1 MRPPKSLLLTL
12 FSSFLLLR
20 PLSAAEYSYSAD
32 KVSIQRH
39 MTQNETFR
47 FDLSSYIDL
56 NSISS
61 NFSTN
66 NPHLVLPGVKGRQTP
81 PKKYFEQKMLSPVR
95 SRAKYGH
102 LTFLDQDGEHFWDF
116 VVTDEKDIREKT
128 SALTLRARE
137 EGLNCHQSANK
148 DKWFFFI
155 CSKGSFPDIEFRIL
169 ALDILLNE
177 IVLEV
182 TIQSYNFKNPAITM
196 LLKDSLLRNQ
206 YTILI
211 SEDYDQS
218 VQDEL
223 PGFEPET
230 QIVLVRLLLGGE
242 DDSRELVSQRM
253 INISKQNFCLAPDI
267 EEEDEPCDVQ
277 IRQISFISTSSVFI
291 TANVKTQ
298 SNNFPKH
305 RVFMCDFQAGQN
317 LEELEFQDCRLH
329 QESSL
334 LHFRA
339 YKRNYAYIDT
349 NQRLFFCMQS
359 ADFSSARCKSGALKE
374 EWKVKHFKLAESTA
388 LVLVEAEATDIIF
401 VNYFKTDV
409 FTWFFVKP
417 DRSRFVDIVRLG
429 GYEKFYLLRIPLL
442 KGGFSL
448 RNLQFT
454 PKLELGSQDLQQ
466 LETTIVY
473 QENLPIL
480 ELKIKLWDGR
490 TVIDL
495 FRNITEA
502 VVYDRKTRV
511 FAKRLGFQGA
521 NLDFQDTALQKVYYF
536 SATRLHLPLLPL
548 TDEDWENEDRFPAG
562 NEGRDDNDPPK
573 MLFMSTMRRD
583 LIYLFEDRAV
593 ISVYSIA
600 ERALIVTE
608 TDQVEVLFD
617 EDLRLDLTKVVM
629 QHSFG
634 DEIIILTRDP
644 INLIGIDRS
653 TLIVTEYT
661 LPSVFTETRIF
672 DCSISDWFLV
682 CTQTELEGFVQYPIV
697 FVFDTDSRSVEI
709 ESLMT
714 RVLRNHLNNFTIE
727 TVDGRPPNSYEIL
740 SLDVD
745 PIVEGDFTLVT
756 KLHYGGIFQTRGF
769 QVSFVRINQPGRTWD
784 QKNFRPLDFLTRP
797 GLIKNET
804 LLYSFDHKFLVLETS
819 PKYALTLVDSLG
831 EISMSYL
838 DTNEVLA
845 RFMSRTFR
853 LLVLV
858 YRSLEDGS
866 VYFAVYRLTPNCLKQ
881 FVRNQPLPSYTP
893 TLRLDFMNHSPAVI
907 TLIFYDSAQPAAL
920 LAYTLFYN
928 GPILLGKSHENV
940 LINDTRYPLHL
951 YEDKTMHANRFLS
964 KRPLLFDIEDTQTI
978 LEVPLPTYFEV
989 QGHVDYL
996 SFDAPANSPIR
1007 QHLTILEGIQPK
1019 HTEELLVIK
1028 PSPETV
1034 PPTQFVENKSL
1045 FAVNPTAPGQ
1055 FSIFSKS
1062 SRQIVQRVKIELCEY
1077 CRCLKLALG
1086 NSSLF
1091 CFHSE
1096 LNQSRVA
1103 IIDFKDKDAE
1113 KISMPAPPLGL
1124 SYRLLSDNSMFS
1136 TFLVL
1141 HHTSTALELLRFDKN
1156 RRSFSRLFL
1165 TAEDFGVVNLLISDF
1180 HVHYQSSK
1188 GVITILLL
1196 NSMSLSLHVYSAY
1209 FLPQDMSLT
1218 KAKTLNDRFSL
1229 KAFNTS
1235 IFGLKCNHQLS
1246 GFLSYIKLCLL
1257 TQLFIIV

>member
-1 MRPPKSLLLTL
+1 MPPPTSLLLTL
-12 FSSFLLLR
+12 FSSLLLLN
-20 PLSAAEYSYSAD
+20 PLSTTEYSYSAD

-47 FDLSSYIDL
+47 FDLSSHIDL

-81 PKKYFEQKMLSPVR
+81 PKKYFEQKILNPIR
-95 SRAKYGH
+95 TRAKYGH
-102 LTFLDQDGEHFWDF
+102 LTFLDQDGEHFVDF
-116 VVTDEKDIREKT
+116 VVTDEKDIRERT
-128 SALTLRARE
+128 SALTLRASE
-137 EGLNCHQSANK
+137 EGLNCHHSANK
-148 DKWFFFI
+148 DKWFFFV
-155 CSKGSFPDIEFRIL
+155 CSRGSFPDLEFRII

-177 IVLEV
+177 IGLEV
-182 TIQSYNFKNPAITM
+182 TIQSFNFRKPSITM
-196 LLKDSLLRNQ
+196 FLKDSMLKNQ
-206 YTILI
+206 YTLLI
-211 SEDYDQS
+211 SEDYNQN

-223 PGFEPET
+223 PVFEPET
-230 QIVLVRLLLGGE
+230 QIVLVRLFLGDLKE
-242 DDSRELVSQRM
+242 SRELVAQRM
-253 INISKQNFCLAPDI
+253 INLPKLNFCLPPDI
-267 EEEDEPCDVQ
+267 QEQDEPCNVQ
-277 IRQISFISTSSVFI
+277 LRKVSFVSTSSVFI
-291 TANVKTQ
+291 TANVKTE
-298 SNNFPKH
+298 SNQFPKH
-305 RVFMCDFQAGQN
+305 RVFMCDFQAGLN
-317 LEELEFQDCRLH
+317 LEELQFHDCRLH
-329 QESSL
+329 LESSL

-359 ADFSSARCKSGALKE
+359 VDFSSARCKSGALKE

-388 LVLVEAEATDIIF
+388 LILVEAEATDIIF
-401 VNYFKTDV
+401 VNYFGKDI

-417 DRSRFVDIVRLG
+417 DRSRFIDVVRLG
-429 GYEKFYLLRIPLL
+429 GYDKFYLLRVPLN

-454 PKLELGSQDLQQ
+454 PKLELGAQDLQQ
-466 LETTIVY
+466 LETTILY
-473 QENLPIL
+473 QENLPLL
-480 ELKIKLWDGR
+480 EIKLKLWDGR

-548 TDEDWENEDRFPAG
+548 TDEDWANEDRFPPG
-562 NEGRDDNDPPK
+562 NQGRQDYDPPK

-583 LIYLFEDRAV
+583 IIYLFQDRAV
-593 ISVYSIA
+593 ISVFSIA

-608 TDQVEVLFD
+608 TDQVEVVFQKN
-617 EDLRLDLTKVVM
+617 LRLDLDKVVTH
-629 QHSFG
+629 HSFG
-634 DEIIILTRDP
+634 DEIIVLSRDP
-644 INLIGIDRS
+644 VHLIAIDRS
-653 TLIVTEYT
+653 TLIVSEYT
-661 LPSVFTETRIF
+661 LPSVFSETLIS

-682 CTQTELEGFVQYPIV
+682 CTQTESQGQVELPIV
-697 FVFDTDSRSVEI
+697 FVFDTDSHSVEI

-714 RVLRNHLNNFTIE
+714 RVLRYRLNEFTIE

-745 PIVEGDFTLVT
+745 PIVEGDFTLVI

-769 QVSFVRINQPGRTWD
+769 QVSFARVNQPNRTWD
-784 QKNFRPLDFLTRP
+784 QKHFRPLDFLTRP

-804 LLYSFDHKFLVLETS
+804 ILYSFDHKFLVLETS

-831 EISMSYL
+831 EIPMSYL
-838 DTNEVLA
+838 DTNDVLA
-845 RFMSRTFR
+845 SFMSRTFR

-893 TLRLDFMNHSPAVI
+893 TLRLDFMNHSPSVI
-907 TLIFYDSAQPAAL
+907 SLIFYDSAQPTAL

-964 KRPLLFDIEDTQTI
+964 KRPLLFDIEDSQTI
-978 LEVPLPTYFEV
+978 LEVSLPTYFEV

-996 SFDAPANSPIR
+996 SFDAPANSAIR

-1019 HTEELLVIK
+1019 HTDELLVIK
-1028 PSPETV
+1028 PTPLTV

-1045 FAVNPTAPGQ
+1045 FAVNPNAPGH

-1062 SRQIVQRVKIELCEY
+1062 SRQIVQRVTIELCEY

-1091 CFHSE
+1091 CFHSQ

-1103 IIDFKDKDAE
+1103 IIDFKDPDAE
-1113 KISMPAPPLGL
+1113 KISMSAPPLGL
-1124 SYRLLSDNSMFS
+1124 SYQLLSDNSMFT

-1246 GFLSYIKLCLL
+1246 GFF
-1257 TQLFIIV
+1257 QIILNTFYTFNC